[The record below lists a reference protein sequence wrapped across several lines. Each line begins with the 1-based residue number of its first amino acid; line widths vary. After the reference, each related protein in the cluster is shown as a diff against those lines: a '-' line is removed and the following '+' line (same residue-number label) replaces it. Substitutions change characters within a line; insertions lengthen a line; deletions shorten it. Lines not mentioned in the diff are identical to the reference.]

1 MATTSFSQLSQQT
14 AQPQR
19 SAQPSTP
26 ATRPKNNAA
35 SNFSVYVEKL
45 KPQLARALPSHL
57 SADRMCKL
65 AMLQFNNNEQ
75 LRKCTEVS
83 IAASLMSAAV
93 LGLEVGVLGQ
103 GFLVPY
109 RQKDGSF
116 QCQFVPGWRGL
127 SDLANRSGRS
137 SVWTGCVHQGDNF
150 DYQLGDSPFL
160 RHQPGDESDPDSMT
174 HVYAV
179 GRVAGAAWPLI
190 EVWSMNKIWRHRD
203 KYNRQ
208 GDKHYSYRDP
218 EMYARKVPLLQV
230 LKYLPLS
237 VELSAALA
245 VAEAQDQ
252 GFSASVNSDGFV
264 FLDEIA
270 NDPAPNPAAA
280 NPQPKQEAEKN
291 TQASLGNDPGEVLT
305 YAEVSGRIYA
315 ARTLDR
321 LTAASEDIGA
331 VADPKQRAE
340 LIEKYEQQRGKLTT
354 QDGNQ
359 DF

>member
-1 MATTSFSQLSQQT
+1 
-14 AQPQR
+14 
-19 SAQPSTP
+19 
-26 ATRPKNNAA
+26 
-35 SNFSVYVEKL
+35 
-45 KPQLARALPSHL
+45 
-57 SADRMCKL
+57 
-65 AMLQFNNNEQ
+65 
-75 LRKCTEVS
+75 
-83 IAASLMSAAV
+83 
-93 LGLEVGVLGQ
+93 
-103 GFLVPY
+103 
-109 RQKDGSF
+109 
-116 QCQFVPGWRGL
+116 
-127 SDLANRSGRS
+127 
-137 SVWTGCVHQGDNF
+137 
-150 DYQLGDSPFL
+150 
-160 RHQPGDESDPDSMT
+160 
-174 HVYAV
+174 
-179 GRVAGAAWPLI
+179 
-190 EVWSMNKIWRHRD
+190 MNKIWRHRD